1 MEVIL
6 VRHTKVD
13 VPKGMCYGQSD
24 VPVAHSFPQ
33 EAETT
38 KSHLEIYMPFD
49 KVFSSPLSRARL
61 LAAHCGYS
69 DPVIDDRLME
79 MCFGVYEGVEECFS
93 IPDCPLV
100 PFFKEPQNYTVPV
113 EGAESIEDLFERTGE
128 FLEDKV
134 YPELEKGKD
143 VLIVGHGAMNS
154 TIVSRIRG
162 YERKDFW
169 SAGIENCKLMKLL

>member
-79 MCFGVYEGVEECFS
+79 MS
-93 IPDCPLV
+93 M
-100 PFFKEPQNYTVPV
+100 
-113 EGAESIEDLFERTGE
+113 GE
-128 FLEDKV
+128 WEMQMYD
-134 YPELEKGKD
+134 EIKD
-143 VLIVGHGAMNS
+143 VRLDDWYKDYMHIPTPGGESFPMLYKRVAAFLDEFRQCKYQRVAVFAHGGVLIC
-154 TIVSRIRG
+154 
-162 YERKDFW
+162 
-169 SAGIENCKLMKLL
+169 AGLYTGLFAEQNAWDHLTPYGGIQKIII

>member
-79 MCFGVYEGVEECFS
+79 MS
-93 IPDCPLV
+93 M
-100 PFFKEPQNYTVPV
+100 
-113 EGAESIEDLFERTGE
+113 GE
-128 FLEDKV
+128 WEMQMYD
-134 YPELEKGKD
+134 EIKD
-143 VLIVGHGAMNS
+143 VRLDDWYKDYMHIPTPGGESFPMLYKRVASFLDELRQCKYQRVAVFAHGGVLIC
-154 TIVSRIRG
+154 
-162 YERKDFW
+162 
-169 SAGIENCKLMKLL
+169 AGLYTGLFAEQNAWDHLTPYGGIQKIII